1 MKYKFMGLARKF
13 CNSFYKLKN
22 SNDMATTTSPSRSK
36 SNVVRDS
43 KLNQFFIDQLQDI
56 YWAEQKLVKTL
67 PKLEEAAHSN
77 ELKQAFN
84 SHLQETKNHVSR
96 LEKAFDLIGE
106 PAQSKKC
113 HAIAGIADEGEDI
126 IDETEENTAQRDVG
140 LIFAGQKAEHYEIA
154 TYGGLVQ
161 LAKTL
166 HYEDVAELLSVT
178 LAEEK
183 NADSTLTKIA
193 EAGINIQASQESIED

>member
-1 MKYKFMGLARKF
+1 ME
-13 CNSFYKLKN
+13 
-22 SNDMATTTSPSRSK
+22 TTEMNTVTESAK
-36 SNVVRDS
+36 HS
-43 KLNQFFIDQLQDI
+43 KLQEFFVDQLQDI

-67 PKLEEAAHSN
+67 PKLEEAASSN

-84 SHLQETKNHVSR
+84 SHLQETRNHVSR
-96 LEKAFDLIGE
+96 LEKVFDIVGT
-106 PAQSKKC
+106 PAEAKKC
-113 HAIAGIADEGEDI
+113 HAIAGIADEGEEI

-161 LAKTL
+161 LARTL
-166 HYEDVAELLSVT
+166 GYMDAAEILGVT

-183 NADSTLTKIA
+183 KADSLLTRIA
-193 EAGINIQASQESIED
+193 ENGINVQAKEEENED

>member
-1 MKYKFMGLARKF
+1 MMPYGMCGTYSYIQKTVNMETTQVSPGLATAG
-13 CNSFYKLKN
+13 N
-22 SNDMATTTSPSRSK
+22 
-36 SNVVRDS
+36 S
-43 KLNQFFIDQLQDI
+43 KLQEFFVDQLQDI

-67 PKLEEAAHSN
+67 PKLEEAASSA

-96 LEKAFDLIGE
+96 LEKVFDMIGE
-106 PAQSKKC
+106 PADTKKC
-113 HAIAGIADEGEDI
+113 RAIAGITEEGEEI

-161 LAKTL
+161 LARTL
-166 HYEDVAELLSVT
+166 GYTEAAEVLGVT

-183 NADSTLTKIA
+183 KADSTLTRIA
-193 EAGINIQASQESIED
+193 ENGINVRAKEEIGGN

>member
-1 MKYKFMGLARKF
+1 MP
-13 CNSFYKLKN
+13 
-22 SNDMATTTSPSRSK
+22 TTTSQAGEAR
-36 SNVVRDS
+36 NS
-43 KLNQFFIDQLQDI
+43 KLQEFFKDQLQDI

-67 PKLEEAAHSN
+67 PKMEDAASSS

-96 LEKAFDLIGE
+96 LEKVFELIGE
-106 PAQSKKC
+106 EAEAKKC
-113 HAIAGIADEGEDI
+113 HAMAGIADEGEEI

-161 LAKTL
+161 LARTL
-166 HYEDVAELLSVT
+166 GYTDAAEILGVT
-178 LAEEK
+178 LSEEK
-183 NADSTLTKIA
+183 NADVTLTKIA
-193 EAGINIQASQESIED
+193 EGGINVQAKEEVQEA

>member
-1 MKYKFMGLARKF
+1 MGTTQERPVSNIVR
-13 CNSFYKLKN
+13 NSKLK
-22 SNDMATTTSPSRSK
+22 D
-36 SNVVRDS
+36 
-43 KLNQFFIDQLQDI
+43 FFIDQLEDI
-56 YWAEQKLVKTL
+56 YWAEEKLVKTL

-96 LEKAFDLIGE
+96 LEKVFQLIGQ
-106 PAQSKKC
+106 PVLSKKC
-113 HAIAGIADEGEDI
+113 HAMAGITEEGEDI
-126 IDETEENTAQRDVG
+126 IDETEENTAQRDTG

-161 LAKTL
+161 LARTL
-166 HYEDVAELLSVT
+166 GYTEAAEILGVT

-183 NADSTLTKIA
+183 KADSTLTQIA
-193 EAGINIQASQESIED
+193 ENGINGQAASEPGEED